1 MLNSTCIEVEVRESS
16 CNCKSSRVR
25 SSAGQKKK
33 KRVYYSIAASMLIV
47 VYRWTE
53 GKYANMVH

>member
-1 MLNSTCIEVEVRESS
+1 MLNSTCIEVVVRESS
-16 CNCKSSRVR
+16 SNCKSSRVR
-25 SSAGQKKK
+25 SSAGQKK